1 MTYFV
6 MNVFFLVPLLVIALF
21 MRTQLPWRAIFWATG
36 TLLVITAIFD
46 NLIIGTGIVAYDE
59 ALISGIKIGLA
70 PIEDFSYSLAG
81 PLLIAILSKVF
92 GLDNQEKSKR

>member
-6 MNVFFLVPLLVIALF
+6 MNVFFLVPLFVIGLV
-21 MRTQLPWRAIFWATG
+21 MRKQLPWRAIFWATG
-36 TLLVITAIFD
+36 ALLLITAVFD

-59 ALISGIKIGLA
+59 ELISGIKIGLA

-92 GLDNQEKSKR
+92 GFQESKNSER

>member
-21 MRTQLPWRAIFWATG
+21 MRKQLPWRAIFWATG
-36 TLLVITAIFD
+36 ALLIITAVFD

-59 ALISGIKIGLA
+59 ELISGIKIGLA

-81 PLLIAILSKVF
+81 PLLVAILSKVF
-92 GLDNQEKSKR
+92 GIDNQEKSKR

>member
-21 MRTQLPWRAIFWATG
+21 MRKQLPWRAIFWATG
-36 TLLVITAIFD
+36 ALLIITAVFD

-59 ALISGIKIGLA
+59 ELISGIKIGLA

-92 GLDNQEKSKR
+92 GLDNKENSKR

>member
-21 MRTQLPWRAIFWATG
+21 MRKQLPWRAILWATG
-36 TLLVITAIFD
+36 ALLIITAVFD

-59 ALISGIKIGLA
+59 ELISGIKIGLA

-92 GLDNQEKSKR
+92 GLDGQENSKR

>member
-6 MNVFFLVPLLVIALF
+6 MNVFFLVPLLVIGLF
-21 MRTQLPWRAIFWATG
+21 MRKQLPWRAIFWATG
-36 TLLVITAIFD
+36 ALLIITAVFD

-59 ALISGIKIGLA
+59 ELISGIKIGLA

-81 PLLIAILSKVF
+81 PLLVAILSKVF
-92 GLDNQEKSKR
+92 GIDNQEKSKR

>member
-21 MRTQLPWRAIFWATG
+21 MRKQLPWRAILLATG

>member
-6 MNVFFLVPLLVIALF
+6 MNVVFLVPLFSIGLV
-21 MRTQLPWRAIFWATG
+21 MRKQLPWRAIVLATG
-36 TLLVITAIFD
+36 ALLLITAVFD

-59 ALISGIKIGLA
+59 ELISGIKIGLA

-81 PLLIAILSKVF
+81 PLLIAVLSRVF
-92 GLDNQEKSKR
+92 GLDKSNKSER

>member
-6 MNVFFLVPLLVIALF
+6 MNVFFLFPLLVIGLF
-21 MRTQLPWRAIFWATG
+21 MRKQLPWRAIFWATG
-36 TLLVITAIFD
+36 ALLIITAIFD

-59 ALISGIKIGLA
+59 ELISGIKIGLA

-81 PLLIAILSKVF
+81 PLLVAILSKVF
-92 GLDNQEKSKR
+92 GIDNQEKSKR

>member
-21 MRTQLPWRAIFWATG
+21 MRKQLPWRAIFWATG
-36 TLLVITAIFD
+36 ALLIITAVFD

-92 GLDNQEKSKR
+92 GLDDKENSKR

>member
-1 MTYFV
+1 
-6 MNVFFLVPLLVIALF
+6 LL
-21 MRTQLPWRAIFWATG
+21 ATG

>member
-6 MNVFFLVPLLVIALF
+6 MNVFFLVPLFVIGLL
-21 MRTQLPWRAIFWATG
+21 MRKQLPWRAIFWATG
-36 TLLVITAIFD
+36 ALLLITAVFD

-59 ALISGIKIGLA
+59 ELISGIKIGLA

-92 GLDNQEKSKR
+92 GFQESKNSER

>member
-6 MNVFFLVPLLVIALF
+6 MNLFFLVPLFVIGLF
-21 MRTQLPWRAIFWATG
+21 MRKQLPWRAIILATG

-59 ALISGIKIGLA
+59 ALISGIKLGLA

-81 PLLIAILSKVF
+81 PLLIAILSKVL
-92 GLDNQEKSKR
+92 GLDKPNKSER

>member
-6 MNVFFLVPLLVIALF
+6 MNVFFLVPLLVIGLF
-21 MRTQLPWRAIFWATG
+21 LRKQLHWRAILLATG

-46 NLIIGTGIVAYDE
+46 NLIIGTGIVAYDD

>member
-6 MNVFFLVPLLVIALF
+6 MNLFFLVPLFVIGLL
-21 MRTQLPWRAIFWATG
+21 MRKQLPWRAIFWATG
-36 TLLVITAIFD
+36 ALLLITAVFD

-59 ALISGIKIGLA
+59 ELISGIKIGLA

-81 PLLIAILSKVF
+81 PLLITILSKVF
-92 GLDNQEKSKR
+92 GFQESKNSER

>member
-6 MNVFFLVPLLVIALF
+6 MNLFFLVPLFVIGLL
-21 MRTQLPWRAIFWATG
+21 MRKQLPWRAIIWATG
-36 TLLVITAIFD
+36 ALFVITAVFD

-59 ALISGIKIGLA
+59 ELISGIKIGLA

-81 PLLIAILSKVF
+81 PLLIAILSRVF
-92 GLDNQEKSKR
+92 GLDKSKKSAR

>member
-21 MRTQLPWRAIFWATG
+21 MRKQLPWRAIFWATG
-36 TLLVITAIFD
+36 ALLIITAIFD

-59 ALISGIKIGLA
+59 ELISGIKIGLA

-81 PLLIAILSKVF
+81 PLLVAILSKVS